1 MLASR
6 YLFYN
11 TKRTLIMI
19 ISVTLASILL
29 FIVGLLFSSV
39 HSYMVNISLKEN
51 PYHVSFKSDNF
62 KKPNFVL
69 KMNYDEGT
77 SFIKYKKISDT
88 YKNTNLI
95 CKKVKCMDIKYND
108 RLLSLYGIS
117 KNENLMS
124 SFKYILITV
133 LVILGFG
140 SMILIS
146 NAFRITLIERK
157 KQIAILKSIG
167 MTKNQIILMIL
178 EESLFI
184 LIISLAFSI
193 VISLWFTEILV
204 VGINYLLSL
213 IFDIRFVLS
222 IYPLFMILSLI
233 FIVFTIFI
241 SSIIPAISISKT
253 NIIDTIGGNNDYK
266 VKLPRYAYRF
276 KIINRLVYSNYYRL
290 KKKYRAIKLC
300 IFINV
305 ILYVSF
311 SLYLSYGLSSINKYV
326 NIPDYDFEIIG
337 NDYKALD
344 NLGKKYKKHKTYK
357 VCFIKGE
364 ISKESYLDKND
375 YQKERDI
382 VVTESNKEGIINKI
396 KKEKDINKYLKYNA
410 RINGNNVHTFENVS
424 FGLDGFIDKTIF
436 LTDNFSNYCSSYEV
450 MTFIKGDSKK
460 ILNDLKKLE
469 IDTTYVDVGKA
480 QKITNNFVLVIKIC
494 LYSVLILVVLIG
506 ISSVSNTFS
515 VMLNLRMREM
525 GILKGFGLTDRGLKK
540 IIFRE
545 CLIVLFKIFIWVIPL
560 SLFISY
566 ILYQSINGVV
576 SMDMIYPFRELLIGF
591 ISSLFVLYS
600 TLSINYR
607 KIKRQSIIKMI
618 ACDNV

>member
-11 TKRTLIMI
+11 PKRTLIMI

-39 HSYMVNISLKEN
+39 HNYMVNTSLKEN

-62 KKPNFVL
+62 KKPSFVS
-69 KMNYDEGT
+69 KMNYNEGS

-95 CKKVKCMDIKYND
+95 CKKVKCKNIKYND

-124 SFKYILITV
+124 NFKLLLVIV

-146 NAFRITLIERK
+146 NAFRITLIERR

-167 MTKNQIILMIL
+167 MTKNQIIIMIL
-178 EESLFI
+178 EEALLI
-184 LIISLAFSI
+184 LIISLTFSI
-193 VISLWFTEILV
+193 IISLWLMEIMV
-204 VGINYLLSL
+204 VWINYLLAL

-222 IYPLFMILSLI
+222 IYPLFMIISLI
-233 FIVFTIFI
+233 FIIVTIFI

-253 NIIDTIGGNNDYK
+253 NIIGTIAGNNDYK
-266 VKLPRYAYRF
+266 IKLPRYAYRF
-276 KIINRLVYSNYYRL
+276 KIINRLVFSNYYRL

-300 IFINV
+300 IFISV

-311 SLYLSYGLSSINKYV
+311 SLYLSYGLSFINKYV

-337 NDYKALD
+337 NDYKKLD
-344 NLGKKYKKHKTYK
+344 NLGKKYKKHETYK

-364 ISKESYLDKND
+364 ISKESYLNKNE
-375 YQKERDI
+375 YQKETDI
-382 VVTESNKEGIINKI
+382 VVIESNKEGIINKI
-396 KKEKDINKYLKYNA
+396 KKDNDNKNYLKYNA
-410 RINGNNVHTFENVS
+410 RFNNNNVHTFENIP
-424 FGLDGFIDKTIF
+424 FGLDTFIDKTIF
-436 LTDNFSNYCSSYEV
+436 LTDNFSDYCSNYEV
-450 MTFIKGDSKK
+450 MTFIKGNSKK
-460 ILNDLKKLE
+460 ILKDLEKLE
-469 IDTTYVDVGKA
+469 IDTSYVDVSKA
-480 QKITNNFVLVIKIC
+480 VKITKNFVLVIKIC
-494 LYSVLILVVLIG
+494 LYSVLVLVVLIG
-506 ISSVSNTFS
+506 ISSISNIFS
-515 VMLNLRMREM
+515 VTLNLRLKEIV
-525 GILKGFGLTDRGLKK
+525 ILKGCGLTNKGLKK
-540 IIFRE
+540 ILFRE
-545 CLIVLFKIFIWVIPL
+545 CLIVLFKTFIWIIPVI
-560 SLFISY
+560 LFISY

-576 SMDMIYPFRELLIGF
+576 SMDMIYPFRDLLIGF

-600 TLSINYR
+600 TLSINYIR
-607 KIKRQSIIKMI
+607 IKRQNIIKMI
-618 ACDNV
+618 ASENV